1 MKVRVKGMREDLN
14 EFDLKEVA
22 DAFSEMI
29 EKTKVTLSLPKFS
42 ELDNARELAVYM
54 GGECAY
60 TLGCTPEVMDKEDL
74 LAAIH
79 NGEMDRHEIT
89 VYLAEKHI
97 AQFSEN
103 DIRDMVESM
112 MESAEQYEDWDEA
125 MMADIHDSAEVKAF
139 LAYMNGLA
147 ESNVT
152 YQAGLRVEMD
162 GEGEGHE

>member
-1 MKVRVKGMREDLN
+1 MSDEYGNV
-14 EFDLKEVA
+14 DLKEYA
-22 DAFSEMI
+22 EALSEVINKAM
-29 EKTKVTLSLPKFS
+29 EGVKQPKFS
-42 ELDNARELAVYM
+42 ELNDDRELMVYT

-60 TLGCTPEVMDKEDL
+60 TLGCTPEVMDKDDL
-74 LAAIH
+74 LAAIQ

-89 VYLAEKHI
+89 VYLAGKHI
-97 AQFSEN
+97 AQFGEN